1 MSGTNYDVVVIGS
14 GFGGSVSA
22 LRLTE
27 KGYRVGV
34 LEAGKRWDAS
44 SLPASNWNLRKFLWF
59 PKLGMRG
66 IQRLSLLNHALALSG
81 AGVGGG
87 SLVWGNVCYEPHG
100 VALRDPQWGHI
111 TDWEAE
117 LAPHFDQ
124 ARRVLGVQSIP
135 TESASD
141 GVLRSVADHFGVSQ
155 SFTLTP
161 VAVHFGVKG
170 VEEPDPYFGGEGPT
184 RTGCIECGGCMVG
197 CRHNAK
203 NTLDK
208 NYLYLA
214 EKHGAVVHPEHQAVD
229 VEALDGGGYRITTE
243 RPGAWF
249 NKRSRSFTARHVIFS
264 AGTLGTARLLHSL
277 REKGR
282 LPNLSPRLGYHVR
295 TNSETIVGAVASDTS
310 VDYSKGVAITS
321 SIHPETQTH
330 IEVVRYPARSNAM
343 GLLGTVLVDGG
354 GTTPRWMR
362 FLAVCIHHPL
372 QFLRSLSVYRWS
384 ERTVIFLVMQSLDNS
399 LRLRFR
405 SGRFG
410 RRPVTEQETGKPS
423 PTYIPAGNEA
433 SRVAASLIGGS
444 PMSSINEVILD
455 TPVTA
460 HLLGGAC
467 IGDSPGTGVID
478 AYHRVYGYDGLH
490 VIDGSAVTANLGA
503 NPSLTITAMAE
514 RSLALWPNKGDD
526 DPRPP
531 LGGEYRRLE
540 PVAPLRP
547 VVPAGAPAFL
557 GKR

>member
-1 MSGTNYDVVVIGS
+1 M
-14 GFGGSVSA
+14 
-22 LRLTE
+22 
-27 KGYRVGV
+27 
-34 LEAGKRWDAS
+34 
-44 SLPASNWNLRKFLWF
+44 
-59 PKLGMRG
+59 
-66 IQRLSLLNHALALSG
+66 
-81 AGVGGG
+81 
-87 SLVWGNVCYEPHG
+87 
-100 VALRDPQWGHI
+100 
-111 TDWEAE
+111 
-117 LAPHFDQ
+117 
-124 ARRVLGVQSIP
+124 
-135 TESASD
+135 
-141 GVLRSVADHFGVSQ
+141 
-155 SFTLTP
+155 
-161 VAVHFGVKG
+161 
-170 VEEPDPYFGGEGPT
+170 
-184 RTGCIECGGCMVG
+184 
-197 CRHNAK
+197 
-203 NTLDK
+203 
-208 NYLYLA
+208 
-214 EKHGAVVHPEHQAVD
+214 
-229 VEALDGGGYRITTE
+229 
-243 RPGAWF
+243 
-249 NKRSRSFTARHVIFS
+249 
-264 AGTLGTARLLHSL
+264 
-277 REKGR
+277 
-282 LPNLSPRLGYHVR
+282 
-295 TNSETIVGAVASDTS
+295 
-310 VDYSKGVAITS
+310 
-321 SIHPETQTH
+321 
-330 IEVVRYPARSNAM
+330 
-343 GLLGTVLVDGG
+343 
-354 GTTPRWMR
+354 
-362 FLAVCIHHPL
+362 
-372 QFLRSLSVYRWS
+372 
-384 ERTVIFLVMQSLDNS
+384 IFLVMQSLDNS

>member
-1 MSGTNYDVVVIGS
+1 MRVRSPPRIGTSASSS
-14 GFGGSVSA
+14 GF
-22 LRLTE
+22 R
-27 KGYRVGV
+27 R
-34 LEAGKRWDAS
+34 
-44 SLPASNWNLRKFLWF
+44 
-59 PKLGMRG
+59 LGMRG

-124 ARRVLGVQSIP
+124 ARRMLGVQNIP

-141 GVLRSVADHFGVSQ
+141 GVLRSVADHFGVSD

-214 EKHGAVVHPEHQAVD
+214 EKHGTVVHPEHQAVD

-249 NKRSRSFTARHVIFS
+249 RKRSRSFTARHVIFS
-264 AGTLGTARLLHSL
+264 AGTLGTARLLHAL
-277 REKGR
+277 RENGR
-282 LPNLSPRLGYHVR
+282 LPNLSSRLGYHVR

-330 IEVVRYPARSNAM
+330 IEAVRYPARSNAM
-343 GLLGTVLVDGG
+343 GLLATVLVDGG

-362 FLAVCIHHPL
+362 FLAVSIRHPI
-372 QFLRSLSVYRWS
+372 QFVRSLSVYRWS
-384 ERTVIFLVMQSLDNS
+384 ERTVMFLVMQSLDNS

-423 PTYIPAGNEA
+423 PTYIPAANEA
-433 SRVAASLIGGS
+433 ARMAAEQIGGM
-444 PMSSINEVILD
+444 PMGSINEVLLD
-455 TPVTA
+455 IPITA

-467 IGDSPGTGVID
+467 IGDSPETGVID
-478 AYHRVYGYDGLH
+478 PYHRVYGYDGLH

-514 RSLALWPNKGDD
+514 RSLALWPNKGESDA
-526 DPRPP
+526 RPP
-531 LGGEYRRLE
+531 LGGDYRRLE
-540 PVAPLRP
+540 PVAPHRP
-547 VVPAGAPAFL
+547 VVPAGAPGFL
-557 GKR
+557 GTG